1 MPRPAAASPYVPIP
15 GGVWLGKVSSSDA
28 GITATLTD
36 LLDVY
41 EGRCSDSAL
50 LQQMDDIEPDQAIDL
65 LHRCLEG
72 TGPAGEFEF
81 RVVDERAGEG
91 GIVRLQWDL
100 RGSVAYNVPCYRI
113 PNAATQL
120 RDDFLVPLL
129 RACVSAR
136 RLLPTDAAWPPPP
149 PPSSA
154 TSGCR
159 PPTLPDFAA
168 AGLEGLLA
176 SLEPRAPRGGGS
188 GEEEEEEEGGG
199 GQSSIE
205 TGSTCVPA
213 GATSIAEADAARDC
227 PGGSSGAAAGPPLP
241 APDGSA
247 AGAGPSAAAAM
258 TAEEEQRKRA
268 REKREKAAAKDKMR
282 KLS

>member
-188 GEEEEEEEGGG
+188 GEEEEEEEEG

>member
-91 GIVRLQWDL
+91 GIVRFQWDL

-113 PNAATQL
+113 ANAATQL

-188 GEEEEEEEGGG
+188 GEEEEEEGGG
-199 GQSSIE
+199 GRSSIE

-213 GATSIAEADAARDC
+213 GATSIAEAAAARDC

-247 AGAGPSAAAAM
+247 AGARPSAAAAM

>member
-72 TGPAGEFEF
+72 TGPAGEFAF

-113 PNAATQL
+113 ANAATQL

-188 GEEEEEEEGGG
+188 GEEEEEEGGG
-199 GQSSIE
+199 GRSSIE

-213 GATSIAEADAARDC
+213 GATSIAEAAAARDC

-247 AGAGPSAAAAM
+247 AGARPSAAAAM

>member
-188 GEEEEEEEGGG
+188 GEEEEEEEEEE